1 MQNEPKFPPWLVFVD
16 RAPDDGAFLRL
27 MVVNPVND
35 AVSTMVNRVI
45 ETDPPRAVPGAG
57 DLHVDEHP
65 RPSAG

>member
-35 AVSTMVNRVI
+35 AVSTMVNRVV
-45 ETDPPRAVPGAG
+45 ETDPPLPLPGSG
-57 DLHVDEHP
+57 DLHVDE
-65 RPSAG
+65 RVRTGAV